1 MQGHGTQCGCGGAR
15 EKTLLPIG
23 ASASLCCDQELPS
36 VLTPCSFRPVVKHF
50 CQFESHIFTYAAL
63 HYENLQLLFSFHS
76 QGSFFHSI
84 GLLFHFGSMTQALIY
99 HQNNALG
106 VCRQGLQTRVTLQ
119 LITVYCVWANT
130 RHKVW

>member
-36 VLTPCSFRPVVKHF
+36 ALTPCSFRPAVKHF
-50 CQFESHIFTYAAL
+50 CQFESHIFTSAAI
-63 HYENLQLLFSFHS
+63 HYKNLQLLLSFHS
-76 QGSFFHSI
+76 QGSI
-84 GLLFHFGSMTQALIY
+84 GLLFRFGSMTQALMF
-99 HQNNALG
+99 HQNNTLG
-106 VCRQGLQTRVTLQ
+106 VYWQGLQTRVTLQ
-119 LITVYCVWANT
+119 LITFYWVWANT